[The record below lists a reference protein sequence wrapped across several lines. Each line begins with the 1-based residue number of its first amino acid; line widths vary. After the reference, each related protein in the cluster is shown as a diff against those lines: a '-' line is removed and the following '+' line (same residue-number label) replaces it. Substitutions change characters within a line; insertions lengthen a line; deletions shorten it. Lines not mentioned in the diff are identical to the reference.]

1 RSVREIKLLLDELE
15 GGDETLPTDADI
27 GQWGQKQDSESW
39 LDINYEDFE
48 RELAGKGGED
58 GGSAGEKRGFG
69 DKGAQE
75 NLRKMVERFEA
86 FMKDEDAGAEGVDDM
101 DFDDDEDQNEDDG
114 DDTEEEEGG
123 EVKFDEE
130 AFAKM
135 MRELMGLPPDGSAD
149 PSPTESGALRVVEE
163 VPTEDEQDYAEI
175 KKVSEQMEAELRKA
189 GALIL
194 DPTHEKL
201 AATDKALKGKAKQS
215 EQQDKVAE
223 LDEKDDNDDSDEVN
237 DEEPVDID
245 FNLAKNLLESLKGQ
259 GGMAGPAGN
268 LMGMMGVNMP
278 RDEDEDEDE

>member
-15 GGDETLPTDADI
+15 GGDETLPLDADI
-27 GQWGQKQDSESW
+27 GQWEQKQDSESW

-69 DKGAQE
+69 DRGAQE

-101 DFDDDEDQNEDDG
+101 DFDDDEDQNEDDE

-135 MRELMGLPPDGSAD
+135 MRELMGLPLDGSAD
-149 PSPTESGALRVVEE
+149 PYPTESGASRVVDE
-163 VPTEDEQDYAEI
+163 VPTEDEQDYDEI
-175 KKVSEQMEAELRKA
+175 KKVSEQIEAELREA
-189 GALIL
+189 GALKL
-194 DPTHEKL
+194 DPTRGKL
-201 AATDKALKGKAKQS
+201 ATTERALKGKAKQS
-215 EQQDKVAE
+215 EQQGKVAE
-223 LDEKDDNDDSDEVN
+223 LDDDDDDNVEVD